1 MAQGAISR
9 VPPVTLTSVKAA
21 WARGQRGWPARYP
34 LVQFPNAPLLLSLLA
49 SLVHRLATE
58 TTADY
63 AWVASR
69 LALTVWAWEELVRG
83 DNALRRVLGLAV
95 LVLITRGLVDRLG

>member
-9 VPPVTLTSVKAA
+9 VPQVTSTSLKAA
-21 WARGQRGWPARYP
+21 WARGQQGWPARYP

-49 SLVHRLATE
+49 SLVHRL
-58 TTADY
+58 TTGTAADY

-69 LALTVWAWEELVRG
+69 LALAVWAWEELVRG
-83 DNALRRVLGLAV
+83 DNAVRRVLGLVAIA
-95 LVLITRGLVDRLG
+95 LIARGFVNRLG